1 MFKYNLNPSIRLRF
15 KFKSFWGFLGYFYN
29 RFAIKTKREKH
40 LYIKVSVCVT
50 DEIFSSI

>member
-15 KFKSFWGFLGYFYN
+15 KFKSFLGYFYN